1 MKKLLSSLNSQKI
14 RGIKMTLDTSKT
26 LGGIGAILLLIGIIP
41 FIQYIW
47 IIGLVGVVLILA
59 ALHGL
64 ESFYNSKGIF
74 SNAIYG
80 IITGV
85 VGVVIAVIVAVASLI
100 ANIGNIN
107 AFISTVYPDWNG
119 DWSTL
124 SGLSPTTA
132 NVNPSDLIP
141 LISGLIITFV
151 AVFVVVWV
159 FAIISTFFFRRSL
172 TQVKDKT
179 NVGLFG
185 TAGVLLFIGAILI
198 IAVGFGFLLMW
209 IAILLLAIAFFTIK
223 IPTQQMS
230 SAMPP
235 PP

>member
-14 RGIKMTLDTSKT
+14 RGKKMTLDTSKT

-85 VGVVIAVIVAVASLI
+85 VGVIIAVIVAVASLI

-107 AFISTVYPDWNG
+107 AFISTVYPKWNG

-124 SGLSPTTA
+124 SGL
-132 NVNPSDLIP
+132 
-141 LISGLIITFV
+141 
-151 AVFVVVWV
+151 
-159 FAIISTFFFRRSL
+159 
-172 TQVKDKT
+172 
-179 NVGLFG
+179 
-185 TAGVLLFIGAILI
+185 
-198 IAVGFGFLLMW
+198 
-209 IAILLLAIAFFTIK
+209 
-223 IPTQQMS
+223 
-230 SAMPP
+230 
-235 PP
+235 

>member
-1 MKKLLSSLNSQKI
+1 
-14 RGIKMTLDTSKT
+14 MTLETSKT
-26 LGGIGAILLLIGIIP
+26 LGGIGAILLFIGVIP

-47 IIGLVGVVLILA
+47 ILGLVGIVLVLA

-64 ESFYNSKGIF
+64 ESFYSSKGIF

-85 VGVVIAVIVAVASLI
+85 VGVIIAVIVAVASLI
-100 ANIGNIN
+100 ANIGNIKD
-107 AFISTVYPDWNG
+107 FISTVYPGWNG

-141 LISGLIITFV
+141 LISGLIIAFV
-151 AVFVVVWV
+151 AVFVVIWV
-159 FAIISTFFFRRSL
+159 FGIIATFFIRRSL

-185 TAGVLLFIGAILI
+185 TAGIILFIGAILI

-223 IPTQQMS
+223 TPTQSMS